1 MKTNQQATVVIY
13 DKGGIKVMYSSTP
26 IEEYKFL
33 VRRGSTILTD
43 YAYSQAQYLELLDYY
58 KRKIFAYYF
67 ITNNLERRW

>member
-1 MKTNQQATVVIY
+1 MKANQQATVVIY

-26 IEEYKFL
+26 MEEYKFL

-58 KRKIFAYYF
+58 KRQSFACYF
-67 ITNNLERRW
+67 ITNNLERR